1 MLYLKEVSCTD
12 GREIY
17 DLLQTIDANEN
28 GFSNGVR
35 DLPYEQF
42 PTWLK
47 KHVDMGLGLGLEDW
61 MVPARTYWL
70 YDGDT
75 PVGQANIR
83 VRLTDALREGGG
95 TIGYAIGRPYR
106 GRGYGKTILRLA
118 LEKCREL
125 GVEEILV
132 TVHPDNLPSRRVAES
147 NGGVLKR
154 ESGEHVYYWF

>member
-1 MLYLKEVSCTD
+1 MLYLKEISCTD
-12 GREIY
+12 GWAVY
-17 DLLQTIDANEN
+17 DLCQTIDADEN
-28 GFSNGVR
+28 GFRNTAR

-42 PTWLK
+42 PGWLK
-47 KHVDMGLGLGLEDW
+47 EKVDMGLGLGLEDW

-75 PVGQANIR
+75 PVGQLNLR

-106 GRGYGKTILRLA
+106 GKGYGNAILRLG
-118 LEKCREL
+118 LEKCKEL

-132 TVHPDNLPSRRVAES
+132 TVHPDNLPSRRVAEH

-154 ESGEHVYYWF
+154 ENDEHVFYWF

>member
-28 GFSNGVR
+28 GFQNSGK

-42 PTWLK
+42 PAWLK
-47 KHVDMGLGLGLEDW
+47 MKVDMGLGLGLEDW

-75 PVGQANIR
+75 PVGQASIR
-83 VRLTDALREGGG
+83 VRLTDGLREGGG